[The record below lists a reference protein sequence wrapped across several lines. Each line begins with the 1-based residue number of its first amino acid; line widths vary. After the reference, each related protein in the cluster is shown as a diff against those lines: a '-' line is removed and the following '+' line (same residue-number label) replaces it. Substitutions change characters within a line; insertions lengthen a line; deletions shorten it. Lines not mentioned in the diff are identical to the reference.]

1 MKVKNTRGGTKNN
14 QAITASLNHKRPF
27 INFIKTGY
35 TVPWDYLRIKKKIC
49 LVQIHPNAKFTQ
61 DDFMLLYGSYFTLI
75 YSGLIQVHLTS
86 KTHLDLSTAFQQTCW
101 QRCSDKVTP
110 DSTW

>member
-35 TVPWDYLRIKKKIC
+35 TVPWDYLRIKKKNLSC
-49 LVQIHPNAKFTQ
+49 S
-61 DDFMLLYGSYFTLI
+61 D
-75 YSGLIQVHLTS
+75 TS
-86 KTHLDLSTAFQQTCW
+86 KCKIYTRQFYAIIWELFHTDLFRLDSGTLNF
-101 QRCSDKVTP
+101 
-110 DSTW
+110 